1 MAVLLDVNTDE
12 LKTAV
17 SIARKAN
24 EQLTDAMEALN
35 RIVIHTDWECAERDD
50 MNENTSRNR
59 RDIGNIQENCET
71 LYSNICYAA
80 DCFCN
85 LEQEVASS
93 FGTIEGPLSSF
104 ISLIPQNS
112 PSIGHSPASNFMKDI
127 NSALTRNQALE
138 SLKVFKNDIDIVS
151 FKDIASS
158 FSK

>member
-12 LKTAV
+12 LKNAV

-59 RDIGNIQENCET
+59 RDIGNIQEDCESF
-71 LYSNICYAA
+71 YSNICYAA
-80 DCFCN
+80 DRFCA

-93 FGTIEGPLSSF
+93 FGAIEGSLSSF
-104 ISLIPQNS
+104 ISLIPQNG
-112 PSIGHSPASNFMKDI
+112 PSTGHSS
-127 NSALTRNQALE
+127 QAGILE
-138 SLKVFKNDIDIVS
+138 STSSILKNLSTESPKIFKNNIDIVS

-158 FSK
+158 FIK